1 MIMTASH
8 TIQFQGKEPAAMSDL
23 QLMLVAGRLP
33 DAPLSVPTQ
42 VLERSGNRPSLLRGF
57 FFGRLGSAGT

>member
-1 MIMTASH
+1 
-8 TIQFQGKEPAAMSDL
+8 MSDL
-23 QLMLVAGRLP
+23 QLMLVAGCLP